1 MVIYQLSPAKPIVTL
16 EEAKAHL
23 RVDYDFED
31 TLIESYISAS
41 TQMAEHILQREIV
54 QRQDPCALC
63 KDAADAPLIVKQF
76 VLCQVGDFFANRELS
91 TSQVVNTRYSHLL
104 DNLIKFNRTDEENI
118 PINEDQV

>member
-1 MVIYQLSPAKPIVTL
+1 MVIYQQSAAVPIVTL
-16 EEAKAHL
+16 AEAKAHL

-76 VLCQVGDFFANRELS
+76 VLCQVGDFFANREL
-91 TSQVVNTRYSHLL
+91 TTDKAVNVRYQHLL
-104 DNLIKFNRTDEENI
+104 DPFIKYDRTKEENTPIDEEMT
-118 PINEDQV
+118 

>member
-1 MVIYQLSPAKPIVTL
+1 MVIYQLTPIVPIATL
-16 EEAKAHL
+16 EEVKAHL

-31 TLIESYISAS
+31 DLIKSYIDAA

-54 QRQDPCALC
+54 QRKDPCALC
-63 KDAADAPLIVKQF
+63 KEVKDAPQLVKHF

-118 PINEDQV
+118 PIDEDRP

>member
-1 MVIYQLSPAKPIVTL
+1 MVIYQLSPAIPIITL

-31 TLIESYISAS
+31 DLIKSYISAS

-54 QRQDPCALC
+54 QRQDQCALC

-76 VLCQVGDFFANRELS
+76 VLCQVGDFFANREL
-91 TSQVVNTRYSHLL
+91 TTDKAVNVRFKHLL
-104 DNLIKFNRTDEENI
+104 DPFIKYDRTDEENT
-118 PINEDQV
+118 PIDEDRP

>member
-1 MVIYQLSPAKPIVTL
+1 MVIYQLTPIVPIVTL
-16 EEAKAHL
+16 EEVKAHL

-31 TLIESYISAS
+31 DLIKSYIDAA
-41 TQMAEHILQREIV
+41 TQMAEHILQR
-54 QRQDPCALC
+54 RDPCALC
-63 KDAADAPLIVKQF
+63 KEVKDAPQLVKHF
-76 VLCQVGDFFANRELS
+76 VLCQIGDFFANRELS

>member
-1 MVIYQLSPAKPIVTL
+1 MVIYQLTQPIPIISL

-31 TLIESYISAS
+31 DLIKGYIATS

-63 KDAADAPLIVKQF
+63 KEVKDAPQLVKHF

-118 PINEDQV
+118 PIDEEQS